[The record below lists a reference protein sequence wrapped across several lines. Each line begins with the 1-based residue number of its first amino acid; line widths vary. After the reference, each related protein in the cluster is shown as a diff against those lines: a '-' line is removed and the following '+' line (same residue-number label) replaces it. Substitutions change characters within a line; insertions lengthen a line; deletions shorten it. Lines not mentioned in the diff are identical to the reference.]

1 MRIAH
6 VITRL
11 ILGGAQQNTLLTAA
25 GQAED
30 FGDEVIVI
38 TGPGM
43 GAEGSLVEWARDRG
57 LELKLV
63 PEMGRAIRPW
73 NDWTSYRRI
82 AAAIGEFAP
91 DIVHTHSSKAGI
103 LGRAAA
109 SRQRIPVVHTIHGA
123 AFHVGQSMLA
133 RAIFRRAEHWAARRC
148 QALISVCDAMTAQ
161 YVDAGIAPPEKF
173 TTIYSGMDVEPFLDP
188 PRARE
193 EVRSE
198 LGFADD
204 DVVIG
209 KIARLFDLKGHR
221 FLLEAAGRIAAACP
235 QAKFLL
241 VGDGPLRSRFEDR
254 IASEGLTDRFVLT
267 GLVPPERIPELIHAT
282 DLVVHA
288 SLWEGLARVLPQSM
302 LSRKPVVS
310 FAIDGA
316 PEVVIPDETGL
327 LVPAGS
333 VDGLVDSVTQLVED
347 EPLRKRMGNEGL
359 RRSIET
365 FRYQD
370 MARRVREVYQRV
382 LND

>member
-109 SRQRIPVVHTIHGA
+109 SR
-123 AFHVGQSMLA
+123 
-133 RAIFRRAEHWAARRC
+133 
-148 QALISVCDAMTAQ
+148 
-161 YVDAGIAPPEKF
+161 AP
-173 TTIYSGMDVEPFLDP
+173 
-188 PRARE
+188 
-193 EVRSE
+193 
-198 LGFADD
+198 
-204 DVVIG
+204 
-209 KIARLFDLKGHR
+209 
-221 FLLEAAGRIAAACP
+221 
-235 QAKFLL
+235 
-241 VGDGPLRSRFEDR
+241 GPSR
-254 IASEGLTDRFVLT
+254 
-267 GLVPPERIPELIHAT
+267 
-282 DLVVHA
+282 
-288 SLWEGLARVLPQSM
+288 
-302 LSRKPVVS
+302 
-310 FAIDGA
+310 
-316 PEVVIPDETGL
+316 
-327 LVPAGS
+327 
-333 VDGLVDSVTQLVED
+333 
-347 EPLRKRMGNEGL
+347 
-359 RRSIET
+359 
-365 FRYQD
+365 
-370 MARRVREVYQRV
+370 
-382 LND
+382 